1 MGICFS
7 APAAAEASS
16 NNDDFSALSSREQL
30 KRQDEKIAT
39 ILRIAETQ
47 VDSSGALTASQ
58 GQIEKR
64 YKMGKLLGK
73 GAFGAVQL
81 CTRKPDG
88 YKNGDRPVPGQN
100 VGIKVRPSGCCAHS
114 HIRPRRVSPSCAP
127 PPVLP
132 LSGHF
137 EVKVPGR

>member
-100 VGIKVRPSGCCAHS
+100 VGIKVRPSGCCAQ
-114 HIRPRRVSPSCAP
+114 PYSCAP
-127 PPVLP
+127 RLTVARSTPRSPALR
-132 LSGHF
+132 SF
-137 EVKVPGR
+137 RS